1 MTFEGFDAGRCVK
14 ISFLCGIEMWFT
26 DPVTTQTSS
35 TGTCKLVFHLSTR
48 YETVDQIRS
57 NFYHERKEKLHSKN
71 IRTPFNLFDWCIC
84 LVIVLLNRCHYHS
97 TTLRKKD
104 FKFLNRRLKEHEGKD
119 WSEHTQTRQS
129 MVFAFTTITKEAI

>member
-1 MTFEGFDAGRCVK
+1 MRKNKLFVWHRNVVYGSCYDTNFINRN
-14 ISFLCGIEMWFT
+14 M
-26 DPVTTQTSS
+26 QTSVS
-35 TGTCKLVFHLSTR
+35 PFDTLRNRGTNQIKFLSR
-48 YETVDQIRS
+48 E
-57 NFYHERKEKLHSKN
+57 KKKLHSKN
-71 IRTPFNLFDWCIC
+71 IRTPLNLFDWCIC